1 MAIRRTEEMAR
12 KIWQTTQKEHEKL
25 VNPVTTDNPDFDKAW
40 NEDRLLQRLDDSES
54 KMSIGEYA
62 KYWFQKGQEYA
73 QPKWT
78 LCRDR
83 LPKEKDGKVITTH
96 ETDAS
101 FYSHEIKVIRVY
113 VKLETQNP
121 FNETRIDNFCLSTNK
136 FEKYEDLVIAWMP
149 LPDAHNL
156 NKNNKERTK

>member
-1 MAIRRTEEMAR
+1 MTFEEWWHENESALRFGIDFIAHRVLTGAELKESNEQMKRIANDV
-12 KIWQTTQKEHEKL
+12 WQ
-25 VNPVTTDNPDFDKAW
+25 A
-40 NEDRLLQRLDDSES
+40 S
-54 KMSIGEYA
+54 
-62 KYWFQKGQEYA
+62 

-78 LCRDR
+78 LCKDGM
-83 LPKEKDGKVITTH
+83 PKEKDGKVITTH

-149 LPDAHNL
+149 LP
-156 NKNNKERTK
+156 EV